1 MTVQSIHFDADR
13 KLLDLIEKK
22 ARKLETFFDRVIS
35 CEVYL
40 RLQKADDA
48 ANKIAEIKLSLPGN
62 TLFAKEQ
69 CHTFEEATD
78 LAVES
83 MSKQL
88 KKHNRRIKNHVKEP
102 AHEAIGTLLREQA
115 Y

>member
-1 MTVQSIHFDADR
+1 MRMTVQSIHFDADK

-22 ARKLETFFDRVIS
+22 AKKLETFFDRVVS
-35 CEVYL
+35 CQVYL
-40 RLQKADDA
+40 RLEKADDA

-69 CHTFEEATD
+69 RHSFEEAED

-83 MSKQL
+83 MSNQHKT
-88 KKHNRRIKNHVKEP
+88 HNRRKKKHVKEN
-102 AHEAIGTLLREQA
+102 EREEMKI
-115 Y
+115 

>member
-1 MTVQSIHFDADR
+1 MRMTVQSIHFDADK

-22 ARKLETFFDRVIS
+22 AKKLETFFDRVVS
-35 CEVYL
+35 CQVYL
-40 RLQKADDA
+40 RLEKADDA

-69 CHTFEEATD
+69 RHSFEEAAD

-88 KKHNRRIKNHVKEP
+88 K
-102 AHEAIGTLLREQA
+102 IGRETCRERVCQ
-115 Y
+115 YV